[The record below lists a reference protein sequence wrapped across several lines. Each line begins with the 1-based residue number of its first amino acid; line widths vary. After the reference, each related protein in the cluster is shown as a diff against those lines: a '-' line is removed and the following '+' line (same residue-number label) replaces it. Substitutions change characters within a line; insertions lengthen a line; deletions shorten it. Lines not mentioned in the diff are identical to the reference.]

1 MIKANQ
7 DIRNK
12 VKQNNIK
19 YWQVALKYGVNDVTF
34 TKKLRVEL
42 SLKEKEK
49 INCIIDE
56 LIREQK
62 ED

>member
-7 DIRNK
+7 DIRSRI
-12 VKQNNIK
+12 KQNNIK

-42 SLKEKEK
+42 SPKEKNK
-49 INCIIDE
+49 INYIIDK
-56 LIREQK
+56 LIKEEK